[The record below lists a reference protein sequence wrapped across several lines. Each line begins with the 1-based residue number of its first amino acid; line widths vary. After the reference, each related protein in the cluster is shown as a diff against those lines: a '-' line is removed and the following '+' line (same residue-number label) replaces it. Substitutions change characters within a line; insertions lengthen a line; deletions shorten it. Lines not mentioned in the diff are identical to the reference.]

1 MAFSTTTL
9 RRSFPLQLWSVP
21 VAIGF
26 SLAIFL
32 AAPLPACAEAK
43 VHHPSHRH
51 VTDPYDHALEM
62 RNQLEGLPPAQ
73 RTRERYEPVLDAFRA
88 IYHNNPTGAKAP
100 AAVAAVADL
109 LAEKGRVLSDAGAL
123 KAAIGQYEFLRK
135 QYPNSPQVA
144 NALLLEGDICQQ
156 DLKDNACAKGKFTQV
171 VAESPGTSFAEQAAM
186 ELREL
191 QPVQKTRGASA
202 KASRNG
208 ASKGSDTRSAANSRP
223 PVPVPEAAASNVP
236 APLPVQQSQ
245 PVALPANSRA
255 PQKSSAPFT
264 PQKVV
269 AITGMRHWSNPTSTR
284 IAIDLGGQVQYE
296 AARVPNPDR
305 IFFDL
310 HGARL
315 APNLNGRQV
324 EVIDDGYLRRI
335 RAAQFGPDVTRV
347 VLDVTNVSQ
356 YSAFLLPNPWRLIID
371 IHSDKSGRNP
381 ANTGIATMSQAP
393 SSRGGSAESTIAE
406 VAKLSSEPAKVPA
419 TAGPT
424 SGPVSV
430 RVPGTTLAPDRPAS
444 DDENRAPVNPTIS
457 ARPNAT
463 PVPALSPN
471 DSSASSSKSNSV
483 PGDQTASSAGSS
495 KSKKRNKGKT
505 GGSDQDIASA
515 LPHAADPD
523 SDGQRSL
530 VRALGLKVGRIVI
543 DAGHG
548 GHDSGTLGPGGIQ
561 EKDVVLDVALR
572 VGKLLHQRLGAEI
585 VYTRSDDTFIPLET
599 RTAIANKAQADL
611 FLSIHANSSPEPE
624 ARGVEA
630 YYLNFTSD
638 PDALDVAA
646 RENAVSTQSVHQ
658 LSDLVRKIAL
668 KDKIDES
675 REFAADV
682 DAGLYSGLRSGN
694 PGLKDRGVKKAPF
707 VVLIGAQMP
716 SVLAEISFLTNP
728 DDAEQLRQG
737 SYRQRIAES
746 LDAGVERY
754 LRGLSGTRPTEKAA
768 RGASN
773 SAEDG
778 GQ

>member
-1 MAFSTTTL
+1 MAPSTTTL
-9 RRSFPLQLWSVP
+9 RRSFLLQSSSARIAVGAGF
-21 VAIGF
+21 AILF
-26 SLAIFL
+26 
-32 AAPLPACAEAK
+32 AAPFLTSAQTRT
-43 VHHPSHRH
+43 HHASRHH

-88 IYHNNPTGAKAP
+88 VYHNNPAGAKAP

-144 NALLLEGDICQQ
+144 NALLLEGDICRQ
-156 DLKDNACAKGKFTQV
+156 DLKDTACAKEKFSQV
-171 VAESPGTSFAEQAAM
+171 VTESPGTSFAEQAAM

-191 QPVQKTRGASA
+191 QPAQKTRGA
-202 KASRNG
+202 KATRN
-208 ASKGSDTRSAANSRP
+208 ASPKSGDTRSAANSRQ
-223 PVPVPEAAASNVP
+223 PVPAPEIAASN
-236 APLPVQQSQ
+236 APPPPVQQSQ
-245 PVALPANSRA
+245 PAQPAQPIA
-255 PQKSSAPFT
+255 MPEKAFA

-371 IHSDKSGRNP
+371 IHSDKSGKGASGNSL
-381 ANTGIATMSQAP
+381 ATMTPAP

-406 VAKLSSEPAKVPA
+406 VARLSNDSAKVQA

-424 SGPVSV
+424 SGPVSA
-430 RVPGTTLAPDRPAS
+430 RVPGTTPAPDRPAS
-444 DDENRAPVNPTIS
+444 EDENPAPVNPTLS
-457 ARPNAT
+457 AT
-463 PVPALSPN
+463 PTITPGPALSAN
-471 DSSASSSKSNSV
+471 NSSA
-483 PGDQTASSAGSS
+483 GDTQTASPTGSS
-495 KSKKRNKGKT
+495 KNKKRVKGKT
-505 GGSDQDIASA
+505 SGSDPDLASA

-523 SDGQRSL
+523 SGGQRSL

-548 GHDSGTLGPGGIQ
+548 GHDSGTLGPGGIE

-638 PDALDVAA
+638 PGALDVAA

-682 DAGLYSGLRSGN
+682 DAGLYSGLKSGN

-728 DDAEQLRQG
+728 EDAEQLRQG